1 MVFQMNKELLSCI
14 DIFIDTIKD
23 SDVYKE
29 YLDLSYKVS
38 KCSDINILTKK
49 IKDMEKY
56 LVKYPSIEKEDELN
70 NLISEL
76 NSIPLYQDYKDKCSE
91 LNYILSLVKDKFDNF
106 VSDLLVNKNRLQFFI
121 VYFSQF
127 GFW

>member
-1 MVFQMNKELLSCI
+1 MNKELLSCI

-38 KCSDINILTKK
+38 KCSDINILPKK

-106 VSDLLVNKNRLQFFI
+106 VSDLLVNKNRL
-121 VYFSQF
+121 
-127 GFW
+127 

>member
-56 LVKYPSIEKEDELN
+56 LVQYPSIEKEDELN

>member
-1 MVFQMNKELLSCI
+1 MNKELLSCI

-38 KCSDINILTKK
+38 KCSDINILCKK
-49 IKDMEKY
+49 IKDIEKY
-56 LVKYPSIEKEDELN
+56 LVRYPSIDKEEELN
-70 NLISEL
+70 KLIDKL
-76 NSIPLYQDYKDKCSE
+76 NNIPLYQDYKDKCLE

-106 VSDLLVNKNRLQFFI
+106 VSDLLVN
-121 VYFSQF
+121 
-127 GFW
+127 

>member
-1 MVFQMNKELLSCI
+1 MYKIGVFRLSKKPTNSMLYSPKEIL
-14 DIFIDTIKD
+14 K
-23 SDVYKE
+23 

-106 VSDLLVNKNRLQFFI
+106 VSDLLVNKNRL
-121 VYFSQF
+121 
-127 GFW
+127 

>member
-70 NLISEL
+70 NLMSEL
-76 NSIPLYQDYKDKCSE
+76 NIIPLQQDYKDKCSE

>member
-1 MVFQMNKELLSCI
+1 MNKELLSCI

-106 VSDLLVNKNRLQFFI
+106 ESDLLVNKNIL
-121 VYFSQF
+121 
-127 GFW
+127 

>member
-1 MVFQMNKELLSCI
+1 MNKDLLSCI

-38 KCSDINILTKK
+38 KCNDINILSKK

-106 VSDLLVNKNRLQFFI
+106 VSDLLVN
-121 VYFSQF
+121 
-127 GFW
+127 

>member
-1 MVFQMNKELLSCI
+1 MNKELLSCI

-38 KCSDINILTKK
+38 KCSDINILCKK
-49 IKDMEKY
+49 IKDLEKY
-56 LVKYPSIEKEDELN
+56 LVKYPSIEKENELN
-70 NLISEL
+70 NLISKL
-76 NSIPLYQDYKDKCSE
+76 NSIPLYQDYKDKCCE

-106 VSDLLVNKNRLQFFI
+106 VSDLLVN
-121 VYFSQF
+121 
-127 GFW
+127 

>member
-1 MVFQMNKELLSCI
+1 MNKELLSCI

-38 KCSDINILTKK
+38 KCSYINILTKN

-106 VSDLLVNKNRLQFFI
+106 VSDLLVNKNRL
-121 VYFSQF
+121 
-127 GFW
+127 